1 MKYKNY
7 YEILGVTRK
16 TPLQD
21 IKLNYRQLAK
31 KYHPDTNKSAE
42 AEEMFKDVNEA
53 YATLTN
59 EEKRKKYDRQVARLG
74 YGFVD
79 ANSSL
84 SNVKYEF
91 KSGINAFNDLLTT
104 ILGFKKE
111 ENSDEDTPQTSQT
124 TETEDKKAKKKPIKG
139 TDILTHL
146 DVTLEEGY
154 FGVEKKIA
162 IKAFKAGMKTFSVKV
177 PVGIKSGDKIRLA
190 ALGNPGKNGGK
201 NGDLIIQVKLLDD
214 NEFRLDGVDLEKEIE
229 ITPAIAALG
238 GKYKLQVMDEK
249 LFVSLPK
256 HLRDGEIVT
265 VPNKGYIDESGERG
279 SLNLKIH
286 IDMPIDISEREEEL
300 YEQLLKL
307 EKRKDNIYL

>member
-16 TPLQD
+16 TPID
-21 IKLNYRQLAK
+21 EIKLSYRQLAK
-31 KYHPDTNKSAE
+31 KYHPDTNKTPE
-42 AEEMFKDVNEA
+42 AEEKFKDVNEA

-59 EEKRKKYDRQVARLG
+59 EEKRKKYDKQVARLG
-74 YGFVD
+74 YGFVNTD
-79 ANSSL
+79 SSL
-84 SNVKYEF
+84 TNVKYEF
-91 KSGINAFNDLLTT
+91 KSGINAFNDILTT
-104 ILGFKKE
+104 ILGFKKQ
-111 ENSDEDTPQTSQT
+111 NSEDEAEIPQTLDS
-124 TETEDKKAKKKPIKG
+124 EEKKDKKKAIKG
-139 TDILTHL
+139 TDIITHL
-146 DVTLEEGY
+146 NVTLEEGY

-162 IKAFKAGMKTFSVKV
+162 IKAFKTGLRTFSVKV

-201 NGDLIIQVKLLDD
+201 NGDLIINVKLIDD
-214 NEFRLDGVDLEKEIE
+214 SEFKLDGVDLEKEIE

-238 GKYKLQVMDEK
+238 GKYKLQVMDER

-265 VPNKGYIDESGERG
+265 VPNKGYIDENGDRDN
-279 SLNLKIH
+279 LNLKIH
-286 IDMPIDISEREEEL
+286 IDMPVDITEKEEEL
-300 YEQLLKL
+300 YKQLLTL